1 MQWPRTTSLH
11 PAGPRSRV
19 QNGLTGLKVEFLLQ
33 LWRTIHFRASSES
46 PHESLGPWPLL
57 LFKACNKMPSDLNQ
71 FQHSFIRTQRI
82 IQHNLIS
89 ISLITPVNAFILFL
103 FKTADGG
110 MSVVEGPFYFLIF
123 IGVHV
128 PATELVWRSEGN
140 FVESVSPFHLHVGF
154 RD

>member
-1 MQWPRTTSLH
+1 
-11 PAGPRSRV
+11 
-19 QNGLTGLKVEFLLQ
+19 
-33 LWRTIHFRASSES
+33 
-46 PHESLGPWPLL
+46 
-57 LFKACNKMPSDLNQ
+57 MPSDLNQ

-82 IQHNLIS
+82 IQYNLIS

-103 FKTADGG
+103 FKTTDGG
-110 MSVVEGPFYFLIF
+110 MSVVEGPFYFLMF